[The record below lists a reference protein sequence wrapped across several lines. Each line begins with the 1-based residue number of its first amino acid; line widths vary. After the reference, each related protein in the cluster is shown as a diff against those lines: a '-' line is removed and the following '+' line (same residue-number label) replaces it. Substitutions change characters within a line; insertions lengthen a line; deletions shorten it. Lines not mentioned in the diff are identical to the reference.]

1 MTRGVFVTG
10 TDTGVGKTLC
20 ACALIHALSGRGIDV
35 MPMKPV
41 AAGAVVHDGGWAN
54 EDTIALLR
62 AAGREG
68 ARAADANPI
77 LLREPMAPHI
87 AAARE
92 RREITLQPI
101 LEAYERARSNAGFVV
116 VEGVGGFRV
125 PLSDSLDTVDMA
137 QAFALPVVL
146 VVGLRLGCLN
156 HALLTAEAVRAS
168 GLPLAGWIANA
179 IDPQMEVREENV
191 AALRE
196 RLGAPLLG
204 EIPFSERPVPPAL
217 ARYLDAGPL
226 LGERGAE

>member
-1 MTRGVFVTG
+1 VTRGVFVTG

-20 ACALIHALSGRGIDV
+20 ACALIHALVDRGLDV

-68 ARAADANPI
+68 ARAADANPV

-92 RREITLQPI
+92 RREITLEPI
-101 LEAYERARSNAGFVV
+101 LEAYERMRADSSFVV

-125 PLSDSLDTVDMA
+125 PLSPRLDTADMA
-137 QAFALPVVL
+137 RAFGLPVVL

-156 HALLTAEAVRAS
+156 HALLTAQAVRAS
-168 GLPLAGWIANA
+168 GLRLAGWIANA
-179 IDPQMEVREENV
+179 IDPEMAVREENV

-196 RLGAPLLG
+196 RLDAPLLAQ
-204 EIPFSERPVPPAL
+204 IPFTELPVAPAL
-217 ARYLDAGPL
+217 ARRVDVAPL
-226 LGERGAE
+226 IGERGAQ

>member
-1 MTRGVFVTG
+1 LSRGVFVTG

-20 ACALIHALSGRGIDV
+20 ACALIHALVNRGLDV

-41 AAGAVVHDGGWAN
+41 AAGADVHAGGWAN

-62 AAGREG
+62 AAGRDE
-68 ARAADANPI
+68 ARAADANPV

-87 AAARE
+87 AAARQQ
-92 RREITLQPI
+92 RVITLAPI
-101 LEAYERARSNAGFVV
+101 LEALERARSGADFVV
-116 VEGVGGFRV
+116 VEGVGGYRV

-137 QAFALPVVL
+137 CAMALPVVL

-156 HALLTAEAVRAS
+156 HALLTAGAIRAS

-179 IDPQMEVREENV
+179 IDPSMAVPDENV
-191 AALRE
+191 EALRE

-204 EIPFSERPVPPAL
+204 RLPPAEHPSAPPR
-217 ARYLDAGPL
+217 ARHRAV
-226 LGERGAE
+226 

>member
-1 MTRGVFVTG
+1 VRRGVFITG
-10 TDTGVGKTLC
+10 TDTGVGKTLA
-20 ACALIHALSGRGIDV
+20 ACALIHALVDRGLAV
-35 MPMKPV
+35 APMKPV
-41 AAGAVVHDGGWAN
+41 AAGAIVHDGGWAN

-62 AAGREG
+62 AAGRDG
-68 ARAADANPI
+68 ARIADANPV

-101 LEAYERARSNAGFVV
+101 LDAYGRLRADASFVV

-125 PLSDSLDTVDMA
+125 PLSDSLDTADMA
-137 QAFALPVVL
+137 RAMALPVVL

-156 HALLTAEAVRAS
+156 HALLTADAIRET
-168 GLPLAGWIANA
+168 GLTLAGWIANA
-179 IDPQMEVREENV
+179 IDPAMAVREENV

-204 EIPFSERPVPPAL
+204 EIPHSLRPVAPAL
-217 ARYLDAGPL
+217 ARHLDVAPL
-226 LGERGAE
+226 LEGGA